1 MIGLRNAAARL
12 WGSKKD
18 SGDGMPDG
26 RAEQSGNGRTDGQGP
41 DSGGGGEPG
50 PNPLPSMPAASNGR
64 GGEYAGSRLC
74 NPNGLPGG
82 AAPDIGRGI
91 VDLLGGAK
99 AEPPDEEDAKEA
111 AAPPAPPAP
120 PARRKGS
127 AARRKPT
134 KAHLDFDMA
143 DSATYAEIISGIGR
157 NKLARGFDRGDGA
170 PRLCAV
176 LDTNAA
182 VQYGM
187 HAAGRWPETRL
198 DDEFRDILCDKSVEK
213 VGTPAVMNEVWGLYR
228 GKRLNEDAMKKIR
241 GILVK
246 GGGGAYDDSARV
258 AGAIEAEQRRVAGD
272 PKSDTAERWL
282 AAKRMQHQNAT
293 GADYGSPGQMWRWG
307 RRKNLAKLC
316 EMAARDRGIM
326 GEAACVAARRNRTL
340 LLSSDADVSLFEG
353 ALKAASRGSIGVVD
367 VTPARRR
374 GRGG

>member
-1 MIGLRNAAARL
+1 MIGLGKAAARL

-120 PARRKGS
+120 PARRKTKGERRRAA
-127 AARRKPT
+127 AARRDAARAAK
-134 KAHLDFDMA
+134 
-143 DSATYAEIISGIGR
+143 SA
-157 NKLARGFDRGDGA
+157 K
-170 PRLCAV
+170 RLCAV

-198 DDEFRDILCDKSVEK
+198 DDEFRDLICDKSVEK
-213 VGTPAVMNEVWGLYR
+213 VVTPAVMNEVWGLYR

-258 AGAIEAEQRRVAGD
+258 AGAIEAEQSRVAGD

-293 GADYGSPGQMWRWG
+293 GSDYGSPGQMWRWG
-307 RRKNLAKLC
+307 RRRNLAKLC
-316 EMAARDRGIM
+316 EMAAGDRGIM
-326 GEAACVAARRNRTL
+326 GEAACVAARRNRTV
-340 LLSSDADVSLFEG
+340 LLSSDADVSLFGG
-353 ALKAASRGSIGVVD
+353 ALKAASRGSIGVVG